1 MTVHVCISSLIRF
14 YSTQSQVGMSFLGIG
29 IGEIIASVLSPY
41 WEKYV
46 FVPRSDFIMSYPD
59 HLCFSEYTIARPS
72 PTGARIP
79 RKLVS
84 SLAWRL
90 LSSLLSV
97 SSGSHSPLCHQCHGS
112 YRSLD
117 AFHTV
122 WESFGLTL
130 RFSHILSSECIQKP
144 CFHRHDV
151 SLTFFILLHSAYRPV
166 AASAMASNS
175 FMRSSFAAG
184 FPLFGRAMYYSPLGI
199 VGSNALLAGLA
210 LLMTPL
216 PFIFYRVGHRFRQ
229 GSRFSAY

>member
-1 MTVHVCISSLIRF
+1 MACDGDMTVHVCISSLIRF

-46 FVPRSDFIMSYPD
+46 FVPRFDFIMSYPD

-97 SSGSHSPLCHQCHGS
+97 SSGSHSPLCLQCHGS

-151 SLTFFILLHSAYRPV
+151 SLTFFISSQRIPTCSCVCYGLQLLHAILI
-166 AASAMASNS
+166 
-175 FMRSSFAAG
+175 RSRIPPCLARQCIIL
-184 FPLFGRAMYYSPLGI
+184 PLE
-199 VGSNALLAGLA
+199 
-210 LLMTPL
+210 
-216 PFIFYRVGHRFRQ
+216 
-229 GSRFSAY
+229 